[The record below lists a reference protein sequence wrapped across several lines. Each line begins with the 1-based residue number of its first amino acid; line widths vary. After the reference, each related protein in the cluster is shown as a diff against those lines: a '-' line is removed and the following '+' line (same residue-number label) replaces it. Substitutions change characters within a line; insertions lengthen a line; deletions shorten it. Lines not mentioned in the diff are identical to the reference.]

1 MCDYEKVHN
10 RNLLIVDDDRNA
22 INSLKRD
29 LKSQGYTIFAAHS
42 GAAGLETIRAQDIG
56 VVLADQRMPEMD
68 GLTFLEGVRQYNPDT
83 VRIILTGYGSL
94 KNAMAAIN
102 RLQIFGYLTKPW
114 TSEGLRGTIARAFD
128 HFNLAREN
136 KRITLA
142 LQKAKEQVEA
152 SNRELM
158 ASNGQLREAIAQAEE
173 MAKRAEAANVA
184 KSEFLANMSHEIRTP
199 INGVIG
205 MTGLLLDT
213 ELTAE
218 QQQYAQITRSSADA
232 LLSVIN
238 EILDYSKIE
247 AGKLDVEIIDFDL
260 RMTVEDVTD
269 VLALEAYKKGLELV
283 FRIHRDVPALVRGDP
298 GMLRQ
303 VLINLANN
311 AIKFTE
317 KGEVLIRVSVD
328 AENDHDAIIRF
339 EVSDTGIG
347 IPDKRLDCLFQPFT
361 QVDGSAARKYG
372 GTGLGLTISKELA
385 RMMGGEIGVESKE
398 GKGSTFWFTAT
409 LEKQG
414 QGREVKMVVPEDTRG
429 KRILV
434 VDDNATNRL
443 VLREQLRSW
452 HCHYDEAQGGAVALD
467 KLREAVAEGRPFEIA
482 ILDVQMPEMDG
493 ETLGRKIKE
502 DPDLEGTILVMLTSV
517 VEPGG
522 AARTKEIGFA
532 AYLTKPV
539 KGSELFDCLTTVVGR
554 KAAGKD
560 TSGETLVTRHS
571 VAEDQKRKI
580 RILVAEDNMINQKVA
595 LNLLKKFGY
604 RADAVANGQEAIKA
618 LETVPYDLVLMD
630 VQMPEMDG
638 LEATALIR
646 SPQSTVC
653 NHEIPIVAVTAHAMK
668 GDREQCL
675 EAGMDDY
682 TPKPIEPADLLEKIK
697 RWTNKEE
704 NLSESPGSQ
713 GHPVS

>member
-1 MCDYEKVHN
+1 
-10 RNLLIVDDDRNA
+10 
-22 INSLKRD
+22 
-29 LKSQGYTIFAAHS
+29 
-42 GAAGLETIRAQDIG
+42 
-56 VVLADQRMPEMD
+56 
-68 GLTFLEGVRQYNPDT
+68 
-83 VRIILTGYGSL
+83 LTGYGSL
-94 KNAMAAIN
+94 ENAMAAIN

-114 TSEGLRGTIARAFD
+114 TSEGLRGTIARAFE
-128 HFNLAREN
+128 HYNLTEEN
-136 KRITLA
+136 KRITAA
-142 LQKAKEQVEA
+142 LKKANACVEA

-158 ASNGQLREAIAQAEE
+158 ATNEQLRGAIAKAEE
-173 MAKRAEAANVA
+173 MAKRAEAASVA

-213 ELTAE
+213 DLTSE
-218 QQQYAQITRSSADA
+218 QRQYAQITRSSAHA

-260 RMTVEDVTD
+260 RMTVEDVAD
-269 VLALEAYKKGLELV
+269 VLALGAHKKALELV
-283 FRIHRDVPALVRGDP
+283 FLIHHDVPALVRGDP
-298 GMLRQ
+298 GRLRQ

-328 AENDHDAIIRF
+328 AEKDHDAVIRF

-347 IPDKRLDCLFQPFT
+347 IPENRLDCLFQPFM
-361 QVDGSAARKYG
+361 QVDGSTTRKYG
-372 GTGLGLTISKELA
+372 GTGLGLAISKDLA
-385 RMMGGEIGVESKE
+385 RMMGGEIGVESRE
-398 GKGSTFWFTAT
+398 GQGSTFWFTVT
-409 LEKQG
+409 LETQG
-414 QGREVKMVVPEDTRG
+414 QNHEVKRVVPEDIRG
-429 KRILV
+429 RRILV

-452 HCHYDEAQGGAVALD
+452 HCRYDEAEAGALALD
-467 KLREAVAEGRPFEIA
+467 KLRQAVSEGRPFDVA

-539 KGSELFDCLTTVVGR
+539 KGSELFHCLTTVVGR
-554 KAAGKD
+554 KEAGKGS
-560 TSGETLVTRHS
+560 SGKGLVTRHS
-571 VAEDQKRKI
+571 IAEDRKRKI
-580 RILVAEDNMINQKVA
+580 RILVAEDNMVNQKVA
-595 LNLLKKFGY
+595 LTLLKKFGY
-604 RADAVANGQEAIKA
+604 RADAVANGQEAIQA

-638 LEATALIR
+638 LEATARIR
-646 SPQSTVC
+646 SPQSAVR
-653 NHEIPIVAVTAHAMK
+653 NPHVPIVAVTAHAMK
-668 GDREQCL
+668 GDKERCL

-682 TPKPIEPADLLEKIK
+682 TPKPIKPDELLEKIE
-697 RWTNKEE
+697 RWTDGKREAPDQRE
-704 NLSESPGSQ
+704 AQPPSMI
-713 GHPVS
+713 

>member
-1 MCDYEKVHN
+1 MSDHDKVDN
-10 RNLLIVDDDRNA
+10 RNLLIVDDDSNA
-22 INSLKRD
+22 ISSLKRD
-29 LKSQGYTIFAAHS
+29 LKSHCYNVFAAHS
-42 GAAGLETIRAQDIG
+42 GTAGLEMVRAHDIG

-68 GLTFLEGVRQYNPDT
+68 GLTFLEGVRQYNPDA

-94 KNAMAAIN
+94 ENAMAAIN

-142 LQKAKEQVEA
+142 LQKANEQVEA

-158 ASNGQLREAIAQAEE
+158 ASNRQLREAIAQAEE

-213 ELTAE
+213 ELTPE

-247 AGKLDVEIIDFDL
+247 AGKLDVEIMDFDL
-260 RMTVEDVTD
+260 AMTVEEVMD
-269 VLALEAYKKGLELV
+269 VLALDAHNKGLELV
-283 FRIHRDVPALVRGDP
+283 FLVHQDVPALIRGDP
-298 GMLRQ
+298 ARLRQ

-328 AENDHDAIIRF
+328 AESDHEAIIRF

-347 IPDKRLDCLFQPFT
+347 IPDNRLDCLFQPFT
-361 QVDGSAARKYG
+361 QVDGSTTRRYG
-372 GTGLGLTISKELA
+372 GTGLGLTISKDLA
-385 RMMGGEIGVESKE
+385 RMMGGKIGVESKE
-398 GKGSTFWFTAT
+398 GEGSMFWFTAT

-414 QGREVKMVVPEDTRG
+414 QGREVKMVVPEDIRG
-429 KRILV
+429 RRILV

-452 HCHYDEAQGGAVALD
+452 DCDYDEAQGGGVALE
-467 KLREAVAEGRPFEIA
+467 KLREAVAERRPFEIA
-482 ILDVQMPEMDG
+482 ILDMQMPEMDG

-522 AARTKEIGFA
+522 PARTKEIGFA

-539 KGSELFDCLTTVVGR
+539 KQSELFDCLTTVVGK
-554 KAAGKD
+554 KAAGRD
-560 TSGETLVTRHS
+560 TAGEALVTRRS
-571 VAEDQKRKI
+571 IADDRKRRI
-580 RILVAEDNMINQKVA
+580 RILVAEDNMVNQKVA
-595 LNLLKKFGY
+595 LNLLEKFGY

-638 LEATALIR
+638 LEATARIR
-646 SPQSTVC
+646 SPQSAVR
-653 NHEIPIVAVTAHAMK
+653 NHRIPIVAVTAHAMK
-668 GDREQCL
+668 GDRERCL

-682 TPKPIEPADLLEKIK
+682 TPKPIKPDELLEKIE

-704 NLSESPGSQ
+704 NLSENTASQ
-713 GHPVS
+713 GHPTG